1 MKQRFIVTVLGTAAV
16 ALAGCSSVDQV
27 PLVYVS
33 TVKVGVNVESGS
45 AETPG
50 AKLMIGFD
58 ATDAAYVPVAVA
70 RTCKGESLEM
80 MEVCAKH
87 LKDIALIKGQSEA
100 LNENDKSRIK
110 QLADDANALSD
121 KMVRTAN
128 SYSAALSL
136 EAKAQSD
143 VSVAEGAK
151 KEYEALLK
159 ERDKEGADFTKAE
172 QLNEA
177 KNKAAEIEM
186 RKVASSAA
194 SEAVEAARETLNED
208 KDKLKNLTS
217 EFLQLIPQQN
227 GSSLGRNDALSVFGT
242 FSGKVDG
249 NAGGNTGA
257 SLKLGKSFSTG
268 VAAQSLSEGI
278 ASREKESVK
287 SRPECINAVVAGF
300 DKIKP
305 KERKVDT
312 LERLIAA
319 CE

>member
-1 MKQRFIVTVLGTAAV
+1 MRQRFIVTVLGAASV

-80 MEVCAKH
+80 MKVCAKH
-87 LKDIALIKGQSEA
+87 LKDIAIITGRSEA
-100 LNENDKSRIK
+100 LTENDKSRIK

-121 KMVRTAN
+121 KMVGTAN
-128 SYSAALSL
+128 SYSAALSR

-143 VSVAEGAK
+143 VSVAEEAK
-151 KEYEALLK
+151 KEYDRLSAK
-159 ERDKEGADFTKAE
+159 RKDEGDAFSEAE
-172 QLNEA
+172 QLDKA
-177 KNKAAEIEM
+177 KLIADQLQM
-186 RKVASSAA
+186 RKDASLAA
-194 SEAVEAARETLNED
+194 SDVVVAARETLNQD
-208 KDKLKNLTS
+208 KDKLKNLTK
-217 EFLQLIPQQN
+217 EFLNLIPQQN
-227 GSSLGRNDALSVFGT
+227 GSSLGRSDALSVFGT

-249 NAGGNTGA
+249 KAGADTGA

-278 ASREKESVK
+278 ANREKEAVK
-287 SRPECINAVVAGF
+287 IRPECINAIVAGF
-300 DKIKP
+300 DKLKP
-305 KERKVDT
+305 EEQNVKT
-312 LERLIAA
+312 LEKLISA